1 MDGEV
6 LGTVEPSEGGFW
18 ELGGFGNSSYD
29 NPWVGGTKMAPFDRE
44 FYLIVNLAV
53 GGLGYF
59 PDDAV
64 NGNGKKPWS
73 NKSAKVGII

>member
-1 MDGEV
+1 M
-6 LGTVEPSEGGFW
+6 VEPPEGGFW
-18 ELGGFGNSSYD
+18 KLGGFDNSSYD
-29 NPWVGGTKMAPFDRE
+29 NPWIGGTKMAPFDKE

-73 NKSAKVGII
+73 NKSGKVGII